1 MGSDSNDP
9 FSNLTRMWMEMAANA
24 MQAWQPLAG
33 GTASPDIFRK
43 GRSDFMQFWSDW
55 CEELMRSSAFL
66 EAQKQSVNGSLAF
79 RKQIRANLRQMQRE
93 LQIAGREDIDAVV
106 AAIRRSQRRVL
117 EQLEE
122 TSERLHIMET
132 KLDSL
137 SERIDRF
144 MGVEDGA
151 AGRTI
156 NEGNDG
162 KKKKRHEEKH

>member
-24 MQAWQPLAG
+24 MQAWQPSAG
-33 GTASPDIFRK
+33 GTASPELFRK

-55 CEELMRSSAFL
+55 CEQLMRSSTFL
-66 EAQKQSVNGSLAF
+66 EAQKQSMNGSLAF
-79 RKQIRANLRQMQRE
+79 RKQIRANLRRMQRE

-122 TSERLHIMET
+122 NSERLHTMEA

-144 MGVEDGA
+144 VGVENGA
-151 AGRTI
+151 AGRTT

-162 KKKKRHEEKH
+162 KKKRQHEEKH